1 VRIGLRVLSNPAWT
15 GGVNYV
21 LNIARMLAA
30 LPQGERPDEVVF
42 LPWNPAGHAIAEQH
56 ADLADRIVPFTEAGS
71 LGLDFVYPATQLAE
85 APFGAPWAG
94 WIPDWQHIHLPEM
107 FGERELARRLIQYRI
122 LAQRPAVTVLSS
134 RMALEDTRAVC
145 GEETAE
151 LRILHFPAI
160 FEPEVYARSPGR
172 IADARAR
179 HGAPERYLVIC
190 NQFWLHKNHLVAFE
204 ALRHTRQ
211 DVRLVMT
218 GEIDD
223 ERWPDYAARI
233 RALMDDPQV
242 GRRVTITGRI
252 DRDDQIDL
260 MLGAMGFL
268 QPSRFEGWSTFVE
281 EARALGKPML
291 LSDFP
296 VHREQSPPGGAFF
309 DPGDPEALAARLDA
323 WFAKPPAPTPPAE
336 AEARHQAYVLDCA
349 RSFMDIARLARS
361 GFRPERHDPKPIAA
375 AAAGEVE
382 ADVAAGRLSAED
394 EVVFQAAV
402 RQLFRDYPEELAG
415 LALLLDN
422 PACPMGARGRK
433 LLIDPVLAKLDPDQK
448 KRFDRAVSEI
458 RLRPWRRGWP

>member
-1 VRIGLRVLSNPAWT
+1 MRIGLRVLSNPAWT
-15 GGVNYV
+15 GGINYV

-30 LPQGERPDEVVF
+30 LPEGERPDEVVF
-42 LPWNPAGHAIAEQH
+42 LPWNPAGQVIAEQH
-56 ADLADRIVPFTEAGS
+56 AALADRIVPFTEAGR

-122 LAQRPAVTVLSS
+122 LAQSLPVAVLSS
-134 RMALEDTRAVC
+134 RMALDDTRALY
-145 GEETAE
+145 GDETAE

-160 FEPEVYARSPGR
+160 FEPEVYARSPER
-172 IADARAR
+172 IAATRAR
-179 HGAPERYLVIC
+179 LGAPERYLVIC

-204 ALRHTRQ
+204 ALRHVRE

-233 RALMDDPQV
+233 RALMADPEV
-242 GRRVTITGRI
+242 ARRVTITGRI

-260 MLGAMGFL
+260 MLGAEGFL

-296 VHREQSPPGGAFF
+296 VHREQSPPGGVFF
-309 DPGDPEALAARLDA
+309 DPGDPQALASRLDD
-323 WFAKPPAPTPPAE
+323 WFTSPPPATALAE

-349 RSFMDIARLARS
+349 RAFMDIARTTRAR
-361 GFRPERHDPKPIAA
+361 FRPGLHDPKPIAA
-375 AAAGEVE
+375 AAFEQVR
-382 ADVAAGRLSAED
+382 ADLEAGRPGLTPDD
-394 EVVFQAAV
+394 EAAFQAAL

-415 LALLLDN
+415 LARLLEP
-422 PACPMGARGRK
+422 PARK
-433 LLIDPVLAKLDPDQK
+433 LLIDPVLAKLDPAARE
-448 KRFDRAVSEI
+448 RFMAA
-458 RLRPWRRGWP
+458 LG

>member
-1 VRIGLRVLSNPAWT
+1 MRIGLRVLSNPAWT

-30 LPQGERPDEVVF
+30 LPESERPDEVVF
-42 LPWNPAGHAIAEQH
+42 LPWNPAGHVIAEQH
-56 ADLADRIVPFTEAGS
+56 AGLASRIVPFTEAGS

-122 LAQRPAVTVLSS
+122 LARSPAVTVLSS
-134 RMALEDTRAVC
+134 RMALDDTRALF
-145 GEETAE
+145 GEATAE

-160 FEPEVYARSPGR
+160 FEPEVYARGAGR
-172 IADARAR
+172 IAATRAR
-179 HGAPERYLVIC
+179 LGAPERYLVIC

-204 ALRHTRQ
+204 ALRHVREE
-211 DVRLVMT
+211 VRLVMT

-233 RALMDDPQV
+233 RALMDDPEV
-242 GRRVTITGRI
+242 ARRVTITGRI

-260 MLGAMGFL
+260 MLGAIGFL

-296 VHREQSPPGGAFF
+296 VHREQAPPGGVFF
-309 DPGDPEALAARLDA
+309 DPGDPRALAARLDA
-323 WFAKPPAPTPPAE
+323 WFAEPPAAVPPAQ

-349 RSFMDIARLARS
+349 RSFMDTARAARAN
-361 GFRPERHDPKPIAA
+361 FRPELHDPKVIAA
-375 AAAGEVE
+375 AAFAEVR
-382 ADVAAGRLSAED
+382 ADVAAGRLAAED
-394 EVVFQAAV
+394 EVTFQAAM
-402 RQLFRDYPEELAG
+402 RQLFLDYPEELAG
-415 LALLLDN
+415 LARLLDD
-422 PACPMGARGRK
+422 AGRK
-433 LLIDPVLAKLDPDQK
+433 LLIAPVLAKLDPGRRA
-448 KRFDRAVSEI
+448 RFDQAV
-458 RLRPWRRGWP
+458 